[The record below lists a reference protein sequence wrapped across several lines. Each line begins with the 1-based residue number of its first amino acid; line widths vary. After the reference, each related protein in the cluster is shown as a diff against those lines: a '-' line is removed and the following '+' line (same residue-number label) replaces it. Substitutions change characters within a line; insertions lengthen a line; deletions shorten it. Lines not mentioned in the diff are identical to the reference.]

1 MKRRGNFAEITLK
14 RCHYKLNHR
23 LHPSSKNKL
32 LSLYVLRTI
41 IIPESGFNKFC
52 EVILMTIGEKIKELR
67 KKNDLTQE
75 KLADYLCVSYQA
87 VSKWECGL
95 SSPDL
100 SLIVPLAKLL
110 HVTTDELLGMPAPET
125 DKLKLEY
132 DALYEKAHK
141 SEQLEI
147 AKKAAREY
155 PGELK
160 YIKWQANCL
169 YMLAYDN
176 FSTQEKFH
184 EDLEKALKLEFVV
197 FENTDDDK
205 LKNSALA
212 GIVMILSALK
222 RNDEAKKYAEMYP
235 KTLVL
240 DKDTVMG
247 WALTGEEKDK
257 HSQKVLMGHLDGML
271 RILIGKANSDNPNLK
286 DFEYLECAE
295 KIIHAMIPSGEYN
308 RYYDDLIDISIY
320 KAQIYAYSDPQNA
333 IEELKKA
340 FEYAKT
346 FDKLFMHDPTVISFN
361 SPYFNLLSF
370 DSADLLVYGPLE
382 DNKRV
387 DNFKWWLSGKC
398 FDTLRE
404 NSDFQQLVNG

>member
-1 MKRRGNFAEITLK
+1 
-14 RCHYKLNHR
+14 
-23 LHPSSKNKL
+23 
-32 LSLYVLRTI
+32 
-41 IIPESGFNKFC
+41 
-52 EVILMTIGEKIKELR
+52 MTIGEKIKELR

-110 HVTTDELLGMPAPET
+110 HVTTDELLGMTPTET
-125 DKLKLEY
+125 DKSKLEY
-132 DALYEKAHK
+132 DTLYEKAHK
-141 SEQLEI
+141 PEQLEI
-147 AKKAAREY
+147 AQKAAREY

-176 FSTQEKFH
+176 YTTQDKFY
-184 EDLEKALKLEFVV
+184 EDLEKALKLEFIV
-197 FENTDDDK
+197 FENATDEK

-212 GIVMILSALK
+212 GIVKNLAALR
-222 RNDEAKKYAEMYP
+222 RNDEAKKFAEMYP
-235 KTLVL
+235 KALTL

-247 WALTGEEKDK
+247 WALTGEEKNK

-271 RILIGKANSDNPNLK
+271 RILVNKAGSNNPNLK
-286 DFEYLECAE
+286 NLEYLECAE
-295 KIIHAMIPSGEYN
+295 NVICNMIPSGEYN
-308 RYYDDLIDISIY
+308 RYYDDLIDIAIY
-320 KAQIYAYSDPQNA
+320 KAQIYASVNPQKA

-340 FEYAKT
+340 HDYAVT
-346 FDKLFMHDPTVISFN
+346 FDNLFMLKPTAVSYN
-361 SPYFNLLSF
+361 SPYFDLLSF
-370 DSADLLVYGPLE
+370 DSADLLVYGALE
-382 DNKRV
+382 DNKRI

-398 FDTLRE
+398 FDAIRE
-404 NSDFQQLVNG
+404 LSEFQQLANN

>member
-1 MKRRGNFAEITLK
+1 
-14 RCHYKLNHR
+14 
-23 LHPSSKNKL
+23 
-32 LSLYVLRTI
+32 
-41 IIPESGFNKFC
+41 
-52 EVILMTIGEKIKELR
+52 MTIGEKIKELR

-110 HVTTDELLGMPAPET
+110 RVTTDELLGMTPPET
-125 DKLKLEY
+125 DNRKLEY

-147 AKKAAREY
+147 AQKATREY

-160 YIKWQANCL
+160 YINWQASCL

-176 FSTQEKFH
+176 YTTQDKFY
-184 EDLEKALKLEFVV
+184 EDLEKALKLRFVV
-197 FENTDDDK
+197 FENATDEK

-212 GIVMILSALK
+212 GIVMNLAALR

-235 KTLVL
+235 KELTL

-247 WALTGEEKDK
+247 WTLTGEEKNK

-271 RILIGKANSDNPNLK
+271 RILVNKADSKNPNLK
-286 DFEYLECAE
+286 DLEYLECAE
-295 KIIHAMIPSGEYN
+295 NAIHSMIPSGEYN
-308 RYYDDLIDISIY
+308 RYYDDLIDIAIY
-320 KAQIYAYSDPQNA
+320 KAQIYTFTDPQKA
-333 IEELKKA
+333 IKELEKA
-340 FEYAKT
+340 RNYALA
-346 FDKLFMHDPTVISFN
+346 FDDLFMLEPTAISYN

-370 DSADLLVYGPLE
+370 DSADLLVYGSLE
-382 DNKRV
+382 DNKRI

-398 FDTLRE
+398 FDAIRE
-404 NSDFQQLVNG
+404 LSQFQQLANN